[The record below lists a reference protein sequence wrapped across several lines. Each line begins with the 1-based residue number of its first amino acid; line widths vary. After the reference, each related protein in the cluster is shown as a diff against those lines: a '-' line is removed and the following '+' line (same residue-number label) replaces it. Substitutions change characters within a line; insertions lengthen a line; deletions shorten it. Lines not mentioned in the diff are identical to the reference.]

1 MNLEHEILINKFGQ
15 NLIKISDLIEPFEKF
30 NIESKKKFLIDVL
43 FLISQSRPK
52 NSDIEVAIIESHLKS
67 TYTPCVLIKKG
78 VEGHNLKRLVDLPE
92 NELSKSFVLLL
103 NLFKIAY
110 KRRFFLEKND
120 LTKWWYW
127 DLSDERN
134 IEKIKRKFYYN

>member
-15 NLIKISDLIEPFEKF
+15 SLIKISDLIEPFEKF
-30 NIESKKKFLIDVL
+30 NIESKKKFLIDIL

-78 VEGHNLKRLVDLPE
+78 VEDHNLKRLVDLPE

-120 LTKWWYW
+120 LNKWWYW

-134 IEKIKRKFYYN
+134 IEKIKRKFYYK